1 MSWPSV
7 YLSKSDFL
15 KYQVCPSYLWLWK
28 YKKEVVPVDSQ
39 EDIARRLEQG
49 NEVERY
55 ARELFPQ
62 AVLVKSSG
70 IEAQQETN
78 VLIDKGAKSLFQA
91 TVISKDGLLAMAD
104 IITYDEKTKTWTLI
118 EVKST
123 NSIKKE
129 HLYDITFQKV
139 AFEASG
145 YKIGTTKI
153 IHLNKDYVRR
163 STITATDFLIE
174 TDVSSKVGE
183 LYPTIKD
190 QAHDALDL
198 LKVKEEPKSCS
209 CRLKSKS
216 NHCPTFHYLNP
227 DIPEYSVFNISRM
240 NGKKLNSLIDNEIFH
255 VHDVPDDMKL
265 SETQRNQVE
274 AHKSGQTK
282 INTEAI
288 KEMLSELE
296 FPLYFLDY
304 ETVSTAVPLYNGCKP
319 YQQIPF
325 QYSLHI
331 IREPNGK
338 LEHYEYLSRDS
349 KTLPAESL
357 LESLEKLVD
366 DNGSII
372 VWNKSFEM
380 GRNREMANTY
390 PNYHNFIESVNDRV
404 FDLMDVFKKQHLVH
418 PDFKGSSSIKAI
430 LPVLVPEL
438 SYKDIDIQNGQVAS
452 VRWYDAV
459 TNAVD
464 DIDANKIFNDL
475 LKYCCLDTLAMV
487 EIYRRLMSL

>member
-1 MSWPSV
+1 MSWPNL

-15 KYQVCPSYLWLWK
+15 KYQICPSYLWLWK
-28 YKKEVVPVDSQ
+28 FKKEVVPTDNQ
-39 EDIARRLEQG
+39 EDITRRLEQG

-55 ARELFPQ
+55 ARDLFPN
-62 AVLVKSSG
+62 ATLIESSG
-70 IEAQQETN
+70 IEAESETKD
-78 VLIDKGAKSLFQA
+78 LIGKGVKNLFQA
-91 TVISKDGLLAMAD
+91 TAISKDGLLAMAD
-104 IITYDEKTKTWTLI
+104 IITFDEESQTWTLI

-129 HLYDITFQKV
+129 HLYDVTFQKV
-139 AFEASG
+139 AFEESG

-153 IHLNKDYVRR
+153 IHLNKDYVRKN
-163 STITATDFLIE
+163 TVIPTDFLIE
-174 TDVSSKVGE
+174 ADVSDKVAE
-183 LYPTIKD
+183 LYPTIKG
-190 QAHDALDL
+190 QAYDALEL
-198 LKVKEEPKSCS
+198 LKTTNEPKTCS

-240 NGKKLNSLIDNEIFH
+240 NGKKLNSLIDDEIFH

-265 SETQRNQVE
+265 SETQRNQVD
-274 AHKSGQTK
+274 AHKSGNTK
-282 INTEAI
+282 INTKAI

-304 ETVSTAVPLYNGCKP
+304 ETVSTAVPLYSGCKP

-331 IREPNGK
+331 IRKPGGD
-338 LEHYEYLSRDS
+338 LEHYEYLSEDAS
-349 KTLPAESL
+349 VLPAESL
-357 LESLEKLVD
+357 LESLEKLID
-366 DNGSII
+366 DSGSII

-380 GRNREMANTY
+380 SRNREMAKTY
-390 PNYHNFIESVNDRV
+390 PNYHNFIESVNERV
-404 FDLMDVFKKQHLVH
+404 FDLMEIFKKQHYVH
-418 PDFKGSSSIKAI
+418 PDFKGSHSIKAI
-430 LPVLVPEL
+430 LPILVPEL

-459 TNAVD
+459 TKAVS
-464 DIDANKIFNDL
+464 ATEAKKIFADL
-475 LKYCCLDTLAMV
+475 LKYCRLDTLAMV
-487 EIYRRLMSL
+487 EIYRKLLTY